1 MKKRI
6 WSIVILTVLM
16 GSALGAVHADS
27 LDKVWIIKENTGS
40 PETMVKLEVPDLSPN
55 QTIEVYIEEKG
66 LSARW
71 GEGFVYY
78 TYTFYSEEGKKIWTS
93 QEYSKKKRTSKDTWT
108 FSHVQRITIPEGIPK
123 GSYRIGFELTD
134 YHTKEVYQ
142 GNVHFT
148 VGKGSD
154 SRGTEQPKTAEKE
167 PTTSSEGGDF
177 RTTIGEI
184 ELSLV
189 SVEKSDNRLTF
200 TFKGI
205 NKGGANDTMR
215 IYPYKTR
222 IVSKGGEEFVFSEDG
237 GKGTLVSGIEFP
249 PEVPMQATFYF
260 KRPVPSRVSHISY
273 MEIPFYYKDDKIVW
287 RDIPVPWS
295 ATD

>member
-1 MKKRI
+1 
-6 WSIVILTVLM
+6 M

-27 LDKVWIIKENTGS
+27 LDKVWIIEENTGS
-40 PETMVKLEVPDLSPN
+40 PETMVKLEDPDLSPN

-71 GEGFVYY
+71 GEGFAYY
-78 TYTFYSEEGKKIWTS
+78 TYTYYSEVGKKIWSSRKYT
-93 QEYSKKKRTSKDTWT
+93 KKKRTSDDTWT

-123 GSYRIGFELTD
+123 GTYRLGFELTD

-148 VGKGSD
+148 VG
-154 SRGTEQPKTAEKE
+154 TEQPKTAEKDS
-167 PTTSSEGGDF
+167 TASSAGGDF

-200 TFKGI
+200 TLKGI
-205 NKGGANDTMR
+205 NTGGSKNELR
-215 IYPYKTR
+215 LYPYKSR

-273 MEIPFYYKDDKIVW
+273 MEIPFYSRDDKIIW